1 MSEGT
6 VGELIKRTACELA
19 PVKRQITEALIGAAV
34 IHQDE
39 TGVSVAGKRYW
50 EHVTSTATLT
60 HYHVDASRGHDA
72 LNAIGILPVFKGI
85 SIHDGWASYFLY
97 ECEHALC
104 HCFSLPSL
112 MKGITSSMTERV
124 TTMPGA
130 NASSARSGE
139 VVLSIRN
146 LSKQYG
152 KRLAVDNLSLDVRR
166 GEIFG
171 FLGPNGAGKTT
182 TIRMMLGLISP
193 GGGSVDILG
202 KDITFYRAEILPRVG
217 ALVETPALYLYLS
230 GRDNLRAVGSA
241 LGGVPRSRIDAV
253 LELVGL
259 QNRQKDRVRTYS
271 LGMKQR
277 LGVAMALLQDPDV
290 LILDEP
296 ANGLD
301 PAGIV
306 EMRDLMHQLSDA
318 GKTVFIS
325 SHLLPEVQQIC
336 TKVAIINLGKL
347 VTESTVAELTS
358 THGEFSV
365 TLERAQEALA
375 LVHTQ
380 NWGVDARLDTSGAL
394 ITRAPGNRGRELN
407 LFLVQAGFAPDTIA
421 QTTQDLEEVF
431 LRLTNGGTGGV
442 Q

>member
-1 MSEGT
+1 
-6 VGELIKRTACELA
+6 
-19 PVKRQITEALIGAAV
+19 
-34 IHQDE
+34 
-39 TGVSVAGKRYW
+39 
-50 EHVTSTATLT
+50 
-60 HYHVDASRGHDA
+60 
-72 LNAIGILPVFKGI
+72 
-85 SIHDGWASYFLY
+85 
-97 ECEHALC
+97 
-104 HCFSLPSL
+104 
-112 MKGITSSMTERV
+112 MTERV
-124 TTMPGA
+124 MTMPEA
-130 NASSARSGE
+130 HASPGRPGE
-139 VVLSIRN
+139 VVLSVRN
-146 LSKQYG
+146 LSKLYG
-152 KRLAVDNLSLDVRR
+152 KRLAVDNLNLDVRR

-182 TIRMMLGLISP
+182 TIRMMLGLIAPS
-193 GGGSVDILG
+193 GGSVDILG
-202 KDITFYRAEILPRVG
+202 KDLAVYRAEILPRVG

-241 LGGVPRSRIDAV
+241 LGGVPRSRIDDV

-306 EMRDLMHQLSDA
+306 EMRDLMHQLSAA

-325 SHLLPEVQQIC
+325 SHLLTEVQQIC
-336 TKVAIINLGKL
+336 TRVAIINLGKL
-347 VTESTVAELTS
+347 VTESTVEELTS
-358 THGEFSV
+358 GQGEFAV

-375 LVHTQ
+375 LVQ
-380 NWGVDARLDTSGAL
+380 AQSWGREARLSAQGAL
-394 ITRAPGNRGRELN
+394 LTRAPANRGRDLN
-407 LFLVQAGFAPDTIA
+407 LFLVQAGFAPDTISQA
-421 QTTQDLEEVF
+421 TQDLEEVF
-431 LRLTNGGTGGV
+431 LRLTNGGPGGV